1 MDRHNIKFID
11 LFAGI
16 GGIRLGFERAAES
29 LGVHTE
35 CVFTSEIKP
44 SAINILQQNH
54 PTEVIHGDISKI
66 KSTNIPD
73 FDFLLAG
80 FPCQSFSSA
89 GKRLGFLDTRG
100 TLFFEIERILKEK
113 KPYGFILENVE
124 DLVNHDK
131 IDKAKPLG
139 NTLTTILNNLQKRG
153 YNVDW
158 NVLNSKYFGVP
169 QERKRIYIVGSKG
182 NLPDISNFKNKEEK
196 LKKILETNLPALSA
210 PFTEKLLS
218 HYDINELHGKSLK
231 DKRGEDNNIHSW
243 DIELKGKVSQ
253 RQKRLLNKLFKERRK
268 KQWAVEFGIDWM
280 DGWNAFNF

>member
-1 MDRHNIKFID
+1 M
-11 LFAGI
+11 
-16 GGIRLGFERAAES
+16 
-29 LGVHTE
+29 
-35 CVFTSEIKP
+35 
-44 SAINILQQNH
+44 QQNH

-80 FPCQSFSSA
+80 FPCQSFSFA

-196 LKKILETNLPALSA
+196 LKKILETNLPAPSA